1 MRTSSLFKEM
11 IKTLK
16 VYLGDEQPVVSRIS
30 QRDRDP
36 FLVLIGT
43 IISLRTRDELTEVV
57 INRLTEVAR
66 KPEEILA
73 LSDEAL
79 EMLIYP
85 ANFYKN
91 KASVIKGASKTILER
106 YNGKVPD
113 TIDELLKIKGIGRK
127 TANLVVI
134 EGYGRPGICVDTHV
148 HRISNR
154 LGVIKTKT
162 PDRTEEELRKVLPK
176 RYWTIYNTLLVPFG
190 KKVCRPISPFCSACP
205 ITHICKKVGV
215 DMHR

>member
-1 MRTSSLFKEM
+1 MRMSPLFED
-11 IKTLK
+11 IIETLK
-16 VYLGDEQPVVSRIS
+16 VYLGDEQPVVSRIA
-30 QRDRDP
+30 QRDKDP
-36 FLVLIGT
+36 FLILIGT
-43 IISLRTRDELTEVV
+43 IISLRQRDELTEVV
-57 INRLTEVAR
+57 INRLKGVAR
-66 KPEEILA
+66 GPEEILA

-91 KASVIKGASKTILER
+91 KASVIKGVSKTILER
-106 YNGKVPD
+106 YNGRVPD

-154 LGVIKTKT
+154 FGVIKTKT
-162 PDRTEEELRKVLPK
+162 PDRTEEELRRVLPK
-176 RYWTIYNTLLVPFG
+176 RYWAIYNTLLVPFG
-190 KKVCRPISPFCSACP
+190 KMVCRPISPFCSTCP
-205 ITHICKKVGV
+205 ITNLCRKVGV